1 MRIGCIM
8 LNYLIFLFL
17 FFVSP
22 VYAASYELPSDG
34 SRLVGRVQNH
44 MVEAGETMAEIAKRY
59 DVGFLSLMAANK
71 GIDPF
76 LPEEGTVL
84 VIPSMFILPSDDR
97 EGIVINLAELRL
109 YYFDKDNKHV
119 HVFPVGIGRIGR
131 DTPEMSSSIS
141 QKIKDPTWT
150 PTQNIRNEYLA
161 KGIELPR
168 VVPAGPNNPLGL
180 FALRLAY
187 GVGDYLIHGTNK
199 DFGIGLRVSSGC
211 IRLEPQDIEWLFN
224 QVQRKEKVRV
234 LNKPV
239 KMTMEP
245 DSSVFIEVHEPLT
258 RRNGDKKVLLLPENL
273 EGWMDEFNLS
283 KNKAKAAIAIQSG
296 VPTQIVQPY

>member
-1 MRIGCIM
+1 MF
-8 LNYLIFLFL
+8 NYLILLFL
-17 FFVSP
+17 FFVFP

-76 LPEEGTVL
+76 LPQEGTVL

-109 YYFDKDNKHV
+109 YYFDQDKKHV

-131 DTPEMSSSIS
+131 DTPEMSSYIS

-150 PTQNIRNEYLA
+150 PTQNIRNEYLE

-258 RRNGDKKVLLLPENL
+258 RSNGDKKVLVLPENL

-283 KNKAKAAIAIQSG
+283 KNKARAAIAIQSG

>member
-1 MRIGCIM
+1 M

-258 RRNGDKKVLLLPENL
+258 RSNGDKKVLLLPENL

>member
-258 RRNGDKKVLLLPENL
+258 RSNGDKKVLLLPENL